1 MTAAKTALAWSFPR
15 ISTLKR
21 IKIERRIDIREEI
34 APSAKPK
41 PPQTTVTTDC
51 MPLAHASTPSDKI
64 FANIADRPD
73 FSWAQPNGMD
83 EKVCHRTGNAQ
94 YSF

>member
-1 MTAAKTALAWSFPR
+1 MTAAKTALAWSIPR
-15 ISTLKR
+15 SSTLKR
-21 IKIERRIDIREEI
+21 IKIRRAIEIREDF
-34 APSAKPK
+34 APSAKLK